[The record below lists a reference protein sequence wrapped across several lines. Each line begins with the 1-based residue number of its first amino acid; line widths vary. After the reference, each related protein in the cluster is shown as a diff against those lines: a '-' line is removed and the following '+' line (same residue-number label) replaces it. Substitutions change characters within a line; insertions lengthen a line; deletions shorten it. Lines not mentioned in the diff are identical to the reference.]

1 MYKIIAL
8 INLKGGVGK
17 STTAVH
23 LCRYLLSEPRRVA
36 LVDADAQG
44 TSSKWINNLAQNL
57 SRPQIYRITEPDPLL
72 DTIPE
77 ITDQFDYI
85 VIDGAGGLAEVQR
98 TILLL
103 CDLVLIPIQPS
114 FPDIDATE
122 EAIAA
127 VRRVRKLRHSQP
139 LAYTFLSRTI
149 TNTVLLKEAVDA
161 LSRYEDIPLLKTQIP
176 QRQIAADLM
185 GQGTTLFDSRSKSA
199 MELASCYRQLFE
211 EVKLG

>member
-1 MYKIIAL
+1 MLKIIAL
-8 INLKGGVGK
+8 LNLKGGVGK

-23 LCRYLLSEPRRVA
+23 LCRHLLEQDLKIA

-44 TSSKWINNLAQNL
+44 TSSKWINHLAEGIP
-57 SRPQIYRITEPDPLL
+57 RPALYRITEPDPLL

-77 ITDQFDYI
+77 IADQFDHI
-85 VIDGAGGLAEVQR
+85 IIDGAGGLAEVQR

-114 FPDIDATE
+114 FPDIDASD

-139 LAYTFLSRTI
+139 QAYTFLSRTVA
-149 TNTVLLKEAVDA
+149 NTVLLKEATEA
-161 LSRYEDIPLLKTQIP
+161 LSRYEDVPLLKTQIP

-185 GQGTTLFDSRSKSA
+185 GQGTTLFDVKSKNSI
-199 MELASCYRQLFE
+199 ELAACYRQLFE
-211 EVKLG
+211 EVELG